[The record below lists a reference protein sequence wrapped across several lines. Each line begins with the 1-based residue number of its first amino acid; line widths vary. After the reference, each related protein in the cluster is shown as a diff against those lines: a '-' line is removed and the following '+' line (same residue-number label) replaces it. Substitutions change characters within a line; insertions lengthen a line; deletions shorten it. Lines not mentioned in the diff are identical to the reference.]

1 MFLMSGHNDDRSPAL
16 RGDET
21 CEVLNHSA
29 TRVQEV
35 CKVFARVLVF
45 TTRTSGRGW
54 HIGISRE
61 NQCFGVLLALVLIDL
76 SRQTSKRSAPDEWPL
91 RFPKSSHTKCQ
102 DRTRKT
108 MIRRRRYWQMP
119 VPVFVSV
126 AKASPSHFPLH
137 PSLVPTQPCC
147 TRSTCPPRTA
157 RSSSQ

>member
-21 CEVLNHSA
+21 CEVLSHSA

-76 SRQTSKRSAPDEWPL
+76 SRQTSKRSAPDE
-91 RFPKSSHTKCQ
+91 
-102 DRTRKT
+102 
-108 MIRRRRYWQMP
+108 
-119 VPVFVSV
+119 
-126 AKASPSHFPLH
+126 
-137 PSLVPTQPCC
+137 
-147 TRSTCPPRTA
+147 
-157 RSSSQ
+157 